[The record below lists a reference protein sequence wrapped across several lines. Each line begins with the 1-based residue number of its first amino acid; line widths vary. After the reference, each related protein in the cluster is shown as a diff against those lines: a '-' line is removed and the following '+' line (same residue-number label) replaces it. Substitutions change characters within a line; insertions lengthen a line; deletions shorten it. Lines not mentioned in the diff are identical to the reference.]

1 MDLLAYWR
9 FDNYCRDLDEGAGFH
24 FNSNQSRLH
33 TAINIGERLWL
44 FTRIVIGGESQ
55 YRLLAK
61 LVIRSKTINPPN
73 YKYGPYRVWGDL
85 KKSAYYRVTQSSG
98 DDIFE
103 LLQLLPFES
112 GTLEDKNRESI
123 AQACQTIRAIK
134 PKASELLE
142 AFSAHLEIETRAWTV
157 ADEKHLE
164 KVIYSGSEEQLS
176 LLLKNEHAGVSE
188 HTKQEILT
196 SYKRD
201 RKLVEELNAL
211 YGGRCQVTGF
221 DSPLVYGVP
230 TSEAHHI
237 VYRSRGGLDEL
248 DNLVLVC
255 PNLHTVIHKTDA
267 TFDYRKLAF
276 QFPNRRVEPLVLNF
290 HLKPRS
296 S

>member
-61 LVIRSKTINPPN
+61 LVIRSKTINPAN

-85 KKSAYYRVTQSSG
+85 KKSVYYRVTQSDK
-98 DDIFE
+98 DDIFD
-103 LLQLLPFES
+103 LLRLLPFDS
-112 GTLEDKNRESI
+112 GTLGNKDRVNI

-142 AFSAHLEIETRAWTV
+142 TFATHLEIETRATAV
-157 ADEKHLE
+157 VDEKRLE
-164 KVIYSGSEEQLS
+164 KAIYSESEEQLS
-176 LLLKNEHAGVSE
+176 LLLKHEHTGVSE
-188 HTKQEILT
+188 YTKQEILT

-201 RKLVEELNAL
+201 RKLVEELNTL

-230 TSEAHHI
+230 TAEVHHI

-248 DNLVLVC
+248 DNLVLLC

-276 QFPNRRVEPLVLNF
+276 QFPNGRVEPLVLNF
-290 HLKPRS
+290 HLKPHS